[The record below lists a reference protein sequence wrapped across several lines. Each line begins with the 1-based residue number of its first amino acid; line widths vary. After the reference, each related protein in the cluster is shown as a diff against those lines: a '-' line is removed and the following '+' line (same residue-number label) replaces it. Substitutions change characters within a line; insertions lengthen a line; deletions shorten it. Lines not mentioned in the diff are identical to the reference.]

1 MTKVCIALNAGSSSL
16 KFQIFEAD
24 AADERSVVFRGLFE
38 RLGGAAHFVV
48 KGEDGRQLDESS
60 WQESDSF
67 GHEKALLHLVAWL
80 QAHKGGRELA
90 AVGHR
95 IVHGGAFYDGPV
107 TVDDR
112 VIANLE
118 SLAPLAPLHQPYN
131 LEPVRIVR
139 RRLPHIPQIACFDT
153 SFHATQPEVATTFAL
168 PREIR
173 ERGVRRYG
181 FHGLSYEYIAS
192 VLQEHDPALA
202 RGRVVV
208 AHLGSGASLCAL
220 DHGRSV
226 ATTMGLSALD
236 GIPMGT
242 RCGSIDPGAVFYMI
256 RELGMSADAA
266 EKTLYTKS
274 GLLGVSGL
282 SNDMRTL
289 REAAAKNPD
298 ARRAIDLFTYRI
310 RREIGSLAAALGGI
324 DGLVF
329 TAGIGENDAATR
341 AEVINGLAWTGLEL
355 DADANARGGPR
366 ISRGS
371 GPSAWVIPTNEE
383 LVIARQM
390 RRVIAEKLQPAA
402 AARASSDCKEMTP

>member
-153 SFHATQPEVATTFAL
+153 SFHATS
-168 PREIR
+168 
-173 ERGVRRYG
+173 RRWRPPSPCPAKFVSAASGDTVFMG
-181 FHGLSYEYIAS
+181 FHTSTSLRFCKNTIPPWRGAAWLS
-192 VLQEHDPALA
+192 
-202 RGRVVV
+202 
-208 AHLGSGASLCAL
+208 
-220 DHGRSV
+220 
-226 ATTMGLSALD
+226 
-236 GIPMGT
+236 
-242 RCGSIDPGAVFYMI
+242 
-256 RELGMSADAA
+256 
-266 EKTLYTKS
+266 
-274 GLLGVSGL
+274 
-282 SNDMRTL
+282 
-289 REAAAKNPD
+289 
-298 ARRAIDLFTYRI
+298 RI
-310 RREIGSLAAALGGI
+310 LAAAPACARWIMDEASQRPWAFPRSTG
-324 DGLVF
+324 F
-329 TAGIGENDAATR
+329 RWEQDAAPSTP
-341 AEVINGLAWTGLEL
+341 
-355 DADANARGGPR
+355 ARF
-366 ISRGS
+366 S
-371 GPSAWVIPTNEE
+371 T
-383 LVIARQM
+383 
-390 RRVIAEKLQPAA
+390 
-402 AARASSDCKEMTP
+402 